1 MSDIIFKLKNPL
13 TISSSNFVTTTDND
27 TTFDTKEFDGLFKSN
42 VRFSLP
48 QAVGTTDSVQF
59 NQVTLSPNTLTVGTG
74 SNKIILK
81 DTSISGS
88 SPITFQ
94 NNLLVTQNA
103 TIIDGFT
110 FTGTLATGSST
121 IATSSVVEIN
131 QSGSTIWGENLS
143 QKQFFSSSLEV
154 TGSVLL
160 NKDDSVPIRA
170 FDEISNDTSVSDKS
184 NTALVTERV
193 AKTFLS
199 TLKPQR
205 NYLRKSFVHTG
216 SFVNNLSA
224 KFVATTAS
232 APTGMTATTENDF
245 MFFINGMV
253 MENDAL
259 TIKQNSSTDLRLT
272 INSSELGYSL
282 ESDDEVIGF
291 GKFNS

>member
-1 MSDIIFKLKNPL
+1 MSDIIFKLNNP
-13 TISSSNFVTTTDND
+13 IVVSSSNFVTTTDND
-27 TTFDTKEFDGLFKSN
+27 STFDTKDFDGLYKSN
-42 VRFSLP
+42 VKFSLP
-48 QAVGTTDSVQF
+48 QSVGTTDSVQF

-74 SNKIILK
+74 SNTLVLK
-81 DTSISGS
+81 DGSISGS

-94 NNLLVTQNA
+94 NDLLVTQNA

-121 IATSSVVEIN
+121 IATSSFVEVN
-131 QSGSTIWGENLS
+131 QSGSTIWGNS
-143 QKQFFSSSLEV
+143 ITQKQFFSSSLEV

-160 NKDDSVPIRA
+160 NRDDSRA
-170 FDEISNDTSVSDKS
+170 FDEISNDTSVSDES

-193 AKTFLS
+193 VKTYLA

-216 SFVNNLSA
+216 SFVDSTNI
-224 KFVATTAS
+224 KFVAITAS
-232 APTGMTATTENDF
+232 APFGMSSTSENDF
-245 MFFINGMV
+245 MFFVNGMV

-259 TIKQNSSTDLRLT
+259 TIVQNSSTNLSLT
-272 INSSELGYSL
+272 LNASELGYSL

-291 GKFNS
+291 GKFDS